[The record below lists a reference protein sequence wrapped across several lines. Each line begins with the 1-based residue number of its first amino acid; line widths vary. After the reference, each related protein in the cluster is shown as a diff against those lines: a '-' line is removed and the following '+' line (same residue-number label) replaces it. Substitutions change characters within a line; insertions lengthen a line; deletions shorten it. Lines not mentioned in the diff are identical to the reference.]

1 MAETP
6 EHKPA
11 ETEKGFGTGLR
22 AQLQRRQEET
32 EPAEAQGTPNVELR
46 FELTARP
53 SADAEPVA
61 ANADLSA
68 LKLEL
73 EAAQRREEALR
84 LRLEKQTEAFDD
96 GGSSHQELARR
107 AATLD
112 EREAKL
118 SEFETTLEERER
130 KVLAEREAIELEH
143 ARVAELQAEAAAE
156 QQLALERQEQAEAR
170 LRGLKGADRDREKA
184 KAELSKQFAALAD
197 REKKTERRESAP
209 RMSGST
215 AASGRS
221 TSARPSSVPATRR
234 SESASA
240 GWSRARPI

>member
-6 EHKPA
+6 EQKPA

-22 AQLQRRQEET
+22 AQLQRRQTEET
-32 EPAEAQGTPNVELR
+32 EAAEAQGTPNVELR

-96 GGSSHQELARR
+96 GHSSDRELARR
-107 AATLD
+107 ADTVDQL
-112 EREAKL
+112 EAKL
-118 SEFETTLEERER
+118 SESETALEERER
-130 KVLAEREAIELEH
+130 EVLAEREAIEL
-143 ARVAELQAEAAAE
+143 
-156 QQLALERQEQAEAR
+156 
-170 LRGLKGADRDREKA
+170 
-184 KAELSKQFAALAD
+184 
-197 REKKTERRESAP
+197 
-209 RMSGST
+209 
-215 AASGRS
+215 
-221 TSARPSSVPATRR
+221 
-234 SESASA
+234 
-240 GWSRARPI
+240 